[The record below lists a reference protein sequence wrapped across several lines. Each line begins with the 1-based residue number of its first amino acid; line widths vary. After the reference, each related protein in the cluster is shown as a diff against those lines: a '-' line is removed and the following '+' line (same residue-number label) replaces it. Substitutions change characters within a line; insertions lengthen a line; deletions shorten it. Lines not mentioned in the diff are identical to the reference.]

1 MALGK
6 TSKSLLALKR
16 LEREHTP
23 GREMGLRCEA
33 CYMAAAPGFPAP
45 VLALAMTGA
54 PSDLLNRL
62 CELVRT
68 TIAHLEMRKQMQ
80 RR

>member
-6 TSKSLLALKR
+6 TSTSLLALKR
-16 LEREHTP
+16 LEREHPP
-23 GREMGLRCEA
+23 GKEMCLRYEA
-33 CYMAAAPGFPAP
+33 CYMSAAPGFPAP

-54 PSDLLNRL
+54 PSDLPTPL

-68 TIAHLEMRKQMQ
+68 TSFH
-80 RR
+80 